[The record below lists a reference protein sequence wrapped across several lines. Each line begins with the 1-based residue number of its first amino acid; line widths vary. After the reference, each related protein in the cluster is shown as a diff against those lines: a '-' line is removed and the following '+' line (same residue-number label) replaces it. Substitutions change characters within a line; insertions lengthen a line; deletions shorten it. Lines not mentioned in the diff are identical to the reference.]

1 MPIRRVESLE
11 LRRVSPAKTSRDSCT
26 GSNDDEHVEKLPAVA
41 DPLVAAAAG
50 LRRTASSI
58 KVPARALAIEDDATE
73 PLHSAA
79 ALPGRVDGGLD
90 AWLAIISSFLIH
102 FASFGVQYSFGV
114 FQERYQ
120 KVDYPNASPSMLSL
134 IGALGPST
142 MFVSGGLFVGHLAER
157 LHFRTVIL
165 TGSLLIAAGLFLA
178 SLATQ
183 VWQLLLTQGILFGLG
198 CAMVYIPGAALPSQW
213 WVKHQSFASGTAVA
227 GAGAGPL
234 VYTLVLSVVLPSL
247 GTKWT
252 LLAMAGITLALLLVA
267 TALVRT
273 RIPVRRRAVRGS
285 IWNSLRDVKFRY
297 LFLGRLIIPFS
308 YLVPFFYLP
317 SYVTSVTPHPPS
329 FAALLLTLINVM
341 SLVGRIVGGW
351 LADRLGT
358 VNMYTLSVLFAG
370 LSILVFWLPA
380 GASQPLLI
388 LFAITFGFFAGG
400 YLSLMPP
407 MVGQLFGI
415 ASIPSMTGMVS
426 LATAVG
432 NLAGAP
438 LAGALISAALKAHG
452 GGDKW
457 ITPAHEFGGAIA
469 FSGGTMVAGALVMV
483 YMRFAVLDG
492 RFFVRY

>member
-1 MPIRRVESLE
+1 MSTHNVETLE
-11 LRRVSPAKTSRDSCT
+11 LRPVSPAETMHDSST
-26 GSNDDEHVEKLPAVA
+26 GSDDNEHVEILPAVA
-41 DPLVAAAAG
+41 DPLVAAAG

-58 KVPARALAIEDDATE
+58 KVPAGSRTSKDDVTE
-73 PLHSAA
+73 PPQLAA
-79 ALPGRVDGGLD
+79 VLPGRVDGGLN

-120 KVDYPNASPSMLSL
+120 NVDYPDASPSVLSL

-178 SLATQ
+178 SFATQ
-183 VWQLLLTQGILFGLG
+183 VWQLLFTQGILFGLG
-198 CAMVYIPGAALPSQW
+198 CAMVYFPGAALPSQW

-234 VYTLVLSVVLPSL
+234 VYSLVLSAALPSL

-273 RIPVRRRAVRGS
+273 RIPVRKRAVRGS
-285 IWNSLRDVKFRY
+285 VWSSLRDAKFRY
-297 LFLGRLIIPFS
+297 LFLGRLFIPFS

-317 SYVTSVTPHPPS
+317 SYVASVTPHPPS

-341 SLVGRIVGGW
+341 SLAGRIVGGW
-351 LADRLGT
+351 LADRLGA
-358 VNMYTLSVLFAG
+358 VNMYTLSVLLAG

-380 GASQPLLI
+380 GVSQPLLI
-388 LFAITFGFFAGG
+388 LFALTFGTFAGG
-400 YLSLMPP
+400 YIALTPP
-407 MVGQLFGI
+407 MVGQLFGV
-415 ASIPSMTGMVS
+415 ASIPSMMGTVS

-438 LAGALISAALKAHG
+438 LAGALVSAALKAGG

-469 FSGGTMVAGALVMV
+469 FAGGMMVAGALFMV
-483 YMRFAVLDG
+483 YMRFAVLDH
-492 RFFVRY
+492 RFLVRY